1 MGSKP
6 HAEHLDS
13 VSAVTTS
20 PSDGKV
26 STLPNPSD
34 DIISSDPPTDLPI
47 DSNDRTTNV
56 MSYMPHAQQALAIGG
71 SATDYGFQIAKSS
84 TQFGF
89 SISRKIIGTVFDTLS
104 GVPPTF
110 SLQENES
117 SQSIVSTTI
126 NAGISLAEWCAIQS
140 IGLGQQ
146 ISKTSLD
153 LASSTVSR
161 LDGFYKAH
169 LSDQYTTF
177 KALKLFVK
185 MIRKQWREEPDH
197 DPPGGISQFGIL
209 DILKSL
215 SCWALLQNLTSAIYS
230 KRIIG
235 ELKEI
240 SLSDLQNFSQANH
253 QSDWTSSENG
263 LQFVVDQQLK
273 TEKSQ
278 IDGSSQTDA
287 EIITGHLV
295 QSTNAPK
302 SKIEDRPSN
311 PITSDQLTLMNFKSY
326 AGLCSSSY
334 GGIGYLMFGS
344 GGGPA
349 RKSAPKNPKEPE
361 NSKQEE
367 QLLDEKEKGSEELTR
382 HVGVLN
388 DEKGE
393 STMPG
398 AFSVPVAQAGEQSRS
413 EEEQGERN
421 GGDQAVYRT
430 WDLLTGKHDRDL
442 LQDFGELHEETTE
455 SSESLEFDLI
465 SETSTIDWYEGESE
479 PTESKPAQPEPAH
492 LPSTRQAPRYFIL
505 TDHAQKK
512 VILCLRGTFSIDDLA
527 TDLTCE
533 YQNFNPTS
541 YWDDPYPGT
550 SDVKEEKTFKIHS
563 GFAEVAQMIGNSKT
577 GALTKSLFKVLRD
590 LPGYKLDLVGHSLGA
605 GVACILALMW
615 AELSKMSSIHS
626 LGYISLTRMF
636 FSSPRLGTT
645 TSKGGLPI
653 GVPVK
658 VYGIAPP
665 CSVSAQL
672 STLSRNMIK
681 SFVHSTDAVS
691 RLSLGHILDLK
702 TVSAWIC
709 HSEALTRQE
718 QQQQQETTSDSRA
731 SSSVPKAGIWENVRK
746 YHGMK
751 DQILKQVNGVVHE
764 EMKELEQ
771 ILIATRKTLEANLIH
786 AEQFPP
792 GEIFWYISKGS
803 DLKFPKL
810 PLSSSDMKK
819 LDNSSLGDE
828 DWSNENGRLFKVIGN
843 VEKVFDQMIFSRE
856 MLTCHLPQR
865 YLKVIQDEI

>member
-1 MGSKP
+1 MVSKP
-6 HAEHLDS
+6 LAENRDS
-13 VSAVTTS
+13 VSAVTSSSSDSVVS
-20 PSDGKV
+20 PS
-26 STLPNPSD
+26 SNPSD
-34 DIISSDPPTDLPI
+34 DVISSDPPIDLPV
-47 DSNDRTTNV
+47 DSDEHTTNV
-56 MSYMPHAQQALAIGG
+56 MSYMPHAQQALAIGS
-71 SATDYGFQIAKSS
+71 SATDIGFQIAKSS
-84 TQFGF
+84 TRFGF

-104 GVPPTF
+104 GVPPT
-110 SLQENES
+110 STLQEDEP
-117 SQSIVSTTI
+117 SQSIISTTI
-126 NAGISLAEWCAIQS
+126 NAGISLAEWCTLQS

-153 LASSTVSR
+153 LASSTVGR

-185 MIRKQWREEPDH
+185 MVRKQWREEPDH

-215 SCWALLQNLTSAIYS
+215 SCWALLQNLTSPIYS

-240 SLSDLQNFSQANH
+240 NLLDLQNLSQTNH

-263 LQFVVDQQLK
+263 LKFVVDHQLN
-273 TEKSQ
+273 TETSQ
-278 IDGSSQTDA
+278 TDGSSQTDA

-295 QSTNAPK
+295 QPTNSSK
-302 SKIEDRPSN
+302 SKLEDQSSN
-311 PITSDQLTLMNFKSY
+311 PITLDQSTLMNFKSY

-344 GGGPA
+344 GGGPG
-349 RKSAPKNPKEPE
+349 RKSAPTNPKEPE
-361 NSKQEE
+361 NPKDEE
-367 QLLDEKEKGSEELTR
+367 TDLDKKEKGSEEVIR
-382 HVGVLN
+382 
-388 DEKGE
+388 DEKVVVE
-393 STMPG
+393 EKAEATMPG
-398 AFSVPVAQAGEQSRS
+398 AFSVAVDQAGDHSPSDKEKQEGKS
-413 EEEQGERN
+413 
-421 GGDQAVYRT
+421 GGGYRT

-442 LQDFGELHEETTE
+442 LQDFGELHEEQTD

-465 SETSTIDWYEGESE
+465 SETSTIDWYEAEPE
-479 PTESKPAQPEPAH
+479 PTESKPTEPEPAH

-533 YQNFNPTS
+533 YQNFDPKS
-541 YWDDPYPGT
+541 YWDDPYPSP
-550 SDVKEEKTFKIHS
+550 SDSKEEKTFKIHS
-563 GFAEVAQMIGNSKT
+563 GFAEVAQMIGSSKT
-577 GALTKSLFKVLRD
+577 GALTKSLLKVLRD

-615 AELSKMSSIHS
+615 AD
-626 LGYISLTRMF
+626 
-636 FSSPRLGTT
+636 PRLGTT

-672 STLSRNMIK
+672 STLSRDMIK
-681 SFVHSTDAVS
+681 SFVYSTDAVS

-718 QQQQQETTSDSRA
+718 RQQQQQQQQESASDSRA
-731 SSSVPKAGIWENVRK
+731 SSSFPKAGILENVRK
-746 YHGMK
+746 YYGMK
-751 DQILKQVNGVVHE
+751 NQLLKQINGVADG

-786 AEQFPP
+786 AELFPP

-810 PLSSSDMKK
+810 PLSSSENKDIKE
-819 LDNSSLGDE
+819 NSSLGDE
-828 DWSNENGRLFKVIGN
+828 TLSNESGRLFKVIGD
-843 VEKVFDQMIFSRE
+843 VEKVFNQMIFSRE
-856 MLTCHLPQR
+856 MLACHLPQR

>member
-1 MGSKP
+1 MDSKP
-6 HAEHLDS
+6 RVKELDS
-13 VSAVTTS
+13 TSASAITTS
-20 PSDGKV
+20 TSD
-26 STLPNPSD
+26 SIQASLDPSD
-34 DIISSDPPTDLPI
+34 DVISSDSTI
-47 DSNDRTTNV
+47 DSPINLNDHTTNL
-56 MSYMPHAQQALAIGG
+56 MSYMPNAKQALAIGS
-71 SATDYGFQIAKSS
+71 SASDFGFQIAKTS

-89 SISRKIIGTVFDTLS
+89 SISRKIVGTIFDTLS

-110 SLQENES
+110 NLQDESQSDS
-117 SQSIVSTTI
+117 SQSMISTTI
-126 NAGISLAEWCAIQS
+126 NAGISLAEWCALHS
-140 IGLGQQ
+140 IALGQQ

-185 MIRKQWREEPDH
+185 MVRKQWREEPDH

-209 DILKSL
+209 DILKAL

-240 SLSDLQNFSQANH
+240 NLLDLQNLSDSTH
-253 QSDWTSSENG
+253 QSDWTSLENDI
-263 LQFVVDQQLK
+263 QFVVDHQLK
-273 TEKSQ
+273 TEESQ
-278 IDGSSQTDA
+278 TDGSSQSDA

-295 QSTNAPK
+295 QSPKAPI
-302 SKIEDRPSN
+302 SKLEDQSSQPM
-311 PITSDQLTLMNFKSY
+311 TSDQITLMNFKSY

-334 GGIGYLMFGS
+334 GGIGYLIFGS
-344 GGGPA
+344 GGGSG
-349 RKSAPKNPKEPE
+349 RKPSTNSKEPKNIKEEE
-361 NSKQEE
+361 NP
-367 QLLDEKEKGSEELTR
+367 LDEKKKGSEEIGR
-382 HVGVLN
+382 DEGVVT
-388 DEKGE
+388 D
-393 STMPG
+393 
-398 AFSVPVAQAGEQSRS
+398 
-413 EEEQGERN
+413 EQGETN
-421 GGDQAVYRT
+421 MPGSFSAPVDSTGDLSQDDKEHKGGKSGNQAEYRT
-430 WDLLTGKHDRDL
+430 WDLLLGKHDRDL
-442 LQDFGELHEETTE
+442 LQDFGELHEDETG
-455 SSESLEFDLI
+455 SSDSLEFDLI
-465 SETSTIDWYEGESE
+465 SETDTIDWYEGEPE
-479 PTESKPAQPEPAH
+479 PTESKPVQPEPAH

-533 YQNFNPTS
+533 YQTFDPKH
-541 YWDDPYPGT
+541 YWDVPYPST
-550 SDVKEEKTFKIHS
+550 SDSKEEKVFKIHS

-605 GVACILALMW
+605 GVASILALMW
-615 AELSKMSSIHS
+615 AD
-626 LGYISLTRMF
+626 
-636 FSSPRLGTT
+636 PRLGTT
-645 TSKGGLPI
+645 TSKGGLPL

-672 STLSRNMIK
+672 SSLSREMIK
-681 SFVHSTDAVS
+681 SFVYSTDAVS

-718 QQQQQETTSDSRA
+718 QQNSSTLDSRA
-731 SSSVPKAGIWENVRK
+731 SSVPKAGIWENVRK
-746 YHGMK
+746 YYGMK
-751 DQILKQVNGVVHE
+751 NEILKETNGVVDE

-786 AEQFPP
+786 AETFPP

-810 PLSSSDMKK
+810 SLSSCSELKK
-819 LDNSSLGDE
+819 KEDQNSLGDE
-828 DWSNENGRLFKVIGN
+828 NWSNENGRLFKVIGN
-843 VEKVFDQMIFSRE
+843 VEKVFSQMIFSRE
-856 MLTCHLPQR
+856 MLTCHLPSR